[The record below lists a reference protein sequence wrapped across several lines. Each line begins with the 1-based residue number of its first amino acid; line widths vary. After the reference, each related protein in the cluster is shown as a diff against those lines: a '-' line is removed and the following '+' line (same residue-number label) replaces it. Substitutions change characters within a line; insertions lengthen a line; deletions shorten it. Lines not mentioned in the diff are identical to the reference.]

1 MHAANAL
8 SWRRIH
14 IGTPQMLQPAHVGHL
29 ALLRSLIRQGA
40 VDGSFD
46 RDLAVD
52 SPGAEE
58 FFAKL
63 KRALVTGYFVEELG
77 SGKLATVAVPGYVFW
92 PDDRHSGTPPV
103 GFGLFRSIDGTGY
116 ELWLAGL
123 DLTARGGGQ
132 GRALLASLFAT
143 PPGQKTYIVRV
154 QRDSRYVNQ
163 LQGLLNDFDFTAI
176 GDSSRLRWFLH
187 KDAPNALAAKV
198 RNAVHA
204 QVALN

>member
-1 MHAANAL
+1 
-8 SWRRIH
+8 
-14 IGTPQMLQPAHVGHL
+14 MLQPAHVGHL

-103 GFGLFRSIDGTGY
+103 GFGLFRSIDGTDY

-123 DLTARGGGQ
+123 DLSSRGGGQ

-154 QRDSRYVNQ
+154 QRDSRYVEQ
-163 LQGLLNDFDFTAI
+163 LQGLLNDFNFTAI
-176 GDSSRLRWFLH
+176 GDTSRLRWFLH
-187 KDAPNALAAKV
+187 KDAPDALAAKV